1 MPDLRYRG
9 ERGFEGG
16 NGAGVLAIHRDVDEG
31 FEAEADSGRVEDGAV
46 AGDDAVA
53 LQFAQPPVTGR
64 RSEPHPVGQLRY
76 RQAAV
81 LLKLSKNLAVNV
93 VHMDRLFQ
101 VIALIA

>member
-31 FEAEADSGRVEDGAV
+31 FEAEADSGRVEDSAV

-64 RSEPHPVGQLRY
+64 RSQSHPVGQLRH
-76 RQAAV
+76 REAAV
-81 LLKLSKNLAVNV
+81 LLKLSKNPAVNV

-101 VIALIA
+101 E

>member
-16 NGAGVLAIHRDVDEG
+16 DGAGVLAIHRDVDES

-53 LQFAQPPVTGR
+53 LQFAQPPVQGAGVSRTLSASSVIVR
-64 RSEPHPVGQLRY
+64 RPS
-76 RQAAV
+76 
-81 LLKLSKNLAVNV
+81 S
-93 VHMDRLFQ
+93 
-101 VIALIA
+101 